1 MKFLALSGQAFVKTL
16 YLRYEC
22 LHFLEIGAIL
32 SVKLDFNFTIL
43 GLYLG
48 DSFLLALFFTV
59 LFQFCELAGL
69 IHFQKAFNVSVVP
82 EFWHCHEII
91 EEIF

>member
-1 MKFLALSGQAFVKTL
+1 
-16 YLRYEC
+16 
-22 LHFLEIGAIL
+22 LEIGAIL

-69 IHFQKAFNVSVVP
+69 SHFQKALNVSVVP
-82 EFWHCHEII
+82 KFWHCHEII